1 MSTIKLPPLPDLP
14 ELQIINE
21 GDEAP
26 AYGWVHDHLRAWAKA
41 YAEEAVRKAL
51 EHAFN
56 ELNALFMETLKARI
70 PGEDLDHNDEQFN
83 IGMCAQAL
91 GISRCQ
97 HVLRGLSVKPETRDE

>member
-1 MSTIKLPPLPDLP
+1 MSTIKLPPLPKGVSPD
-14 ELQIINE
+14 QGI
-21 GDEAP
+21 G
-26 AYGWVHDHLRAWAKA
+26 KA
-41 YAEEAVRKAL
+41 MREYAEEAVRQAL

-70 PGEDLDHNDEQFN
+70 PGEDLDYNDEQFN

-97 HVLRGLSVKPETRDE
+97 HVLRGLAPHPEKDHGEST